1 MSLID
6 TVENKQGVKVHIVK
20 GIPPGSG
27 IGSSSASAAA
37 AVVGVNELL
46 NKPLENS
53 ELLVHGMAGEAVASG
68 GFHADNIAPA
78 LFGGIILISS
88 YEPLDILN
96 LPVPKKLF
104 SPAVLPDF
112 IVNTLDARR
121 LLPKRVPLKSAVEQA
136 GNLAGFTLG
145 LHESD
150 FDLLGRS
157 MVDLF
162 AEPIRAE
169 LIPGYNSVRQSAMDA
184 GAIGC
189 GISGSGPALFAL
201 SDSLKIAEHIG
212 ITMVGAFKKAGL
224 NPDMDLS
231 TWQNVGNA
239 LDKLKASGN
248 KCPLTTAWQSWVH
261 LENLSAY
268 HNVAF
273 ATKEN
278 GFAGLDTEL
287 AFNGPVQ
294 IKHIQAMGDWAKE
307 GKFIYSGRRNEGGKA
322 FRAGEWAIYTEEE
335 GGYGGRKKNAEKE
348 GEIRH

>member
-1 MSLID
+1 MLNNSIRVRATASVANVSCGFDCIGYAIAKPGDIVTIEKQDQPGIEISMSGIKYESIPVDPENNTAGKAILSLLD
-6 TVENKQGVKVHIVK
+6 TLESKQGFKVHIVK

-78 LFGGIILISS
+78 LFGGIILIRS

-104 SPAVLPDF
+104 STAVLPDF

-121 LLPKRVPLKSAVEQA
+121 MLPKRVPLKSAVEQA

-162 AEPIRAE
+162 AEPFRAE
-169 LIPGYNSVRQSAMDA
+169 LIPGYPSVRQSAMDA

-224 NPDMDLS
+224 KS
-231 TWQNVGNA
+231 TA
-239 LDKLKASGN
+239 YSTPIHKKPPEILD
-248 KCPLTTAWQSWVH
+248 
-261 LENLSAY
+261 
-268 HNVAF
+268 
-273 ATKEN
+273 
-278 GFAGLDTEL
+278 
-287 AFNGPVQ
+287 
-294 IKHIQAMGDWAKE
+294 
-307 GKFIYSGRRNEGGKA
+307 
-322 FRAGEWAIYTEEE
+322 
-335 GGYGGRKKNAEKE
+335 
-348 GEIRH
+348 